1 MGTVT
6 TLLLKY
12 EPTKGKVGMINT
24 LKEIYDDVPFLSIKY
39 DSYFPVYEALL
50 KKYVGRDVTIVEVG
64 IFNGGSLFMWR
75 KFFGL
80 KARIIGID
88 LNPDARE
95 WEKHGFDIYIGD
107 QSSDTFWT
115 DLFQKIGKID
125 VLIDDGGHTNRQQI
139 VTSHYAIQNIKDDGL
154 LIVEDVHTSYF
165 REFGNPSLYSFI
177 NFAHR
182 IVDGV
187 NSRSCSLR
195 RTYAPYSSRV
205 YSVTFFESI
214 VAFHIDSRLCEQSI
228 PTSNNGGSRAV
239 TDFRYQGPITSA
251 LFTFKNKFTSYGGLT
266 ARVVNRGIDILLSL
280 HSKAEAIRYR
290 KYFKDM
296 S

>member
-1 MGTVT
+1 MTNN
-6 TLLLKY
+6 LR
-12 EPTKGKVGMINT
+12 
-24 LKEIYDDVPFLSIKY
+24 EIYDSVPYLSIKY
-39 DSYFPVYEALL
+39 DSYFPAYEALL
-50 KKYVGRDVTIVEVG
+50 QRYVDREITIVEVG
-64 IFNGGSLFMWR
+64 ILNGGSLFMW
-75 KFFGL
+75 KKYFGT

-88 LNPDARE
+88 LNPDALE
-95 WEKHGFDIYIGD
+95 WEEHGFEIYIGD
-107 QSSDTFWT
+107 QSSEAFWA
-115 DLFQKIGKID
+115 DLFQKIGKVD

-139 VTSHYAIQNIKDDGL
+139 VTSHYAIQNINDGGL

-165 REFGNPSLYSFI
+165 REFGNPSRYSFV

-195 RTYAPYSSRV
+195 RTCVEYSSRV
-205 YSVTFFESI
+205 YSVTFFESM
-214 VAFHIDSRLCEQSI
+214 VAFQIDSRLCKQSV
-228 PTSNNGGSRAV
+228 PTSNNGASRAV
-239 TDFRYQGPITSA
+239 TDFRYQEQITSA
-251 LFTFKNKFTSYGGLT
+251 LFTFKNKFTSNGGLS
-266 ARVVNRGIDILLSL
+266 ARVVNRVVDILLSL

>member
-1 MGTVT
+1 MTNN
-6 TLLLKY
+6 LR
-12 EPTKGKVGMINT
+12 
-24 LKEIYDDVPFLSIKY
+24 EIYDSVPYLSIKY
-39 DSYFPVYEALL
+39 DSYFPAYEALL
-50 KKYVGRDVTIVEVG
+50 QRYVDQEITIVEVG
-64 IFNGGSLFMWR
+64 ILNGGSLFMW
-75 KFFGL
+75 KKYFGT

-88 LNPDARE
+88 LNPDALE
-95 WEKHGFDIYIGD
+95 WEEHGFEIYIGD
-107 QSSDTFWT
+107 QSSEAFWA
-115 DLFQKIGKID
+115 DLFQKIGKVD

-139 VTSHYAIQNIKDDGL
+139 VTSHYAIQNINDGGL

-165 REFGNPSLYSFI
+165 REFGNPSRYSFV

-195 RTYAPYSSRV
+195 RTCVEYSSRV
-205 YSVTFFESI
+205 YCVTFFESM
-214 VAFHIDSRLCEQSI
+214 VAFQIDTRLCKQSV
-228 PTSNNGGSRAV
+228 PTSNNGASRAV
-239 TDFRYQGPITSA
+239 TDFRYQGQITSA
-251 LFTFKNKFTSYGGLT
+251 LFTFKNKFTSNGGLS
-266 ARVVNRGIDILLSL
+266 ARVVNRVVDILLSL